1 MFRQAIEGITPAT
14 TETAA
19 LTRFD
24 VIFDVEA
31 RNTAKFHNDIT
42 VHLRGPHPA
51 TVELPTDEG
60 PKQGGDGTAPYPL
73 AYFASALTACIMTQL
88 RAFSRRL
95 DIPLTTIA
103 ISTRLHWQ
111 AQQRGNAPYASEPV
125 AFTMDIDLGGG
136 AAMADKQ
143 RLINAAAKGCFV
155 ERSLKPGIVRHRLK
169 VGEDW
174 ISV

>member
-1 MFRQAIEGITPAT
+1 M
-14 TETAA
+14 TETAT

-31 RNTAKFHNDIT
+31 RNTAEFRNEIT
-42 VHLRGPHPA
+42 VHLRGQHPV

-60 PKQGGDGTAPYPL
+60 AKHGGDGTAPYPL

-103 ISTRLHWQ
+103 IVLI
-111 AQQRGNAPYASEPV
+111 AEGAAEEGF
-125 AFTMDIDLGGG
+125 FTSNGG
-136 AAMADKQ
+136 AQCD
-143 RLINAAAKGCFV
+143 
-155 ERSLKPGIVRHRLK
+155 
-169 VGEDW
+169 D
-174 ISV
+174 

>member
-1 MFRQAIEGITPAT
+1 M

-19 LTRFD
+19 LTRFE

-31 RNTAKFHNDIT
+31 RNTAKFRNEIT
-42 VHLRGPHPA
+42 VHLRGQHPA

-60 PKQGGDGTAPYPL
+60 PDTAATGRRPIR
-73 AYFASALTACIMTQL
+73 FASALTACVMTQL

-103 ISTRLHWQ
+103 IDTRLHWE
-111 AQQRGNAPYASEPV
+111 AQQRGNAPYESAPV

-136 AAMADKQ
+136 AATADKQ
-143 RLINAAAKGCFV
+143 RLIHAAAKGCFV
-155 ERSLKPGIVRHRLK
+155 EQSLKPGIVKHRLK

-174 ISV
+174 ITV